1 MATLLKG
8 LDCEL
13 LGVHN
18 GNRLAKARGNYFVFL
33 ACDWFS
39 FFVNFQVYLA
49 SLFFSSLSPSFFPFC
64 VFRHSLLRGKIRGGR
79 GGFMWLPTEGFIISP
94 HAIVSR
100 NCIPWGSFH
109 SNACVWGVHNSCPC
123 VFVLSRKSMRRGVSN
138 AFGGSSLM
146 CFPRRRPFLFLF

>member
-49 SLFFSSLSPSFFPFC
+49 SLFFSPSPPLFSPFVSFGIVSFGGKGGE
-64 VFRHSLLRGKIRGGR
+64 RGIYVATY
-79 GGFMWLPTEGFIISP
+79 GGFHNLASCDCFSKLHPLGFF
-94 HAIVSR
+94 
-100 NCIPWGSFH
+100 SFECL
-109 SNACVWGVHNSCPC
+109 CVGRVHNSCPC